1 MNKEQ
6 LLSKF
11 SSLGL
16 KLKLRGD
23 KLEVSPKI
31 LISET
36 IRAYIHNNK
45 AVIVAA
51 LRNDFSKRIVT
62 CNGCSYFI
70 PDEIGD
76 GSGIGTCR
84 EGIEFT
90 QEINRRLPLYRYANR
105 HCTSFNEGNC
115 SDGSLVINN
124 QKQAQGGQYD
134 V

>member
-1 MNKEQ
+1 MNEEQ

-11 SSLGL
+11 SFLGL

-23 KLEVSPKI
+23 KLEVSPTI

-36 IRAYIHNNK
+36 IRSYIRNNK
-45 AVIVAA
+45 TVIVAA
-51 LRNDFSKRIVT
+51 LRNAFSKHIVT
-62 CNGCSYFI
+62 CNDCSYFV

-76 GSGIGTCR
+76 GSGIGSCC

-115 SDGSLVINN
+115 PDRSLVINN